1 MNNQLIKEQE
11 KLKLFKKYGYD
22 MLKARNFIL
31 AKATPIQGRVLEVG
45 TGRGHTAVALARK
58 GIKFT
63 SIDLDKKAQSAARLN
78 LRIMKLN
85 KYVLLKI
92 MNAEKLIYPDNYFN
106 SVISVNFIHHAN
118 HPGKCIDEM
127 VRVAKEKLVIADI
140 NQKGQRIMEKVH
152 ALDGHSHAPS
162 KMSMSGVKDY
172 LRKAGLV
179 VKVYRDVCQTVII
192 AKKHPALSGRPVF
205 TSVKGAVK

>member
-22 MLKARNFIL
+22 MLKAGNFIL
-31 AKATPIQGRVLEVG
+31 AKAMPIHGRVLEVG

-58 GIKFT
+58 GIKLT
-63 SIDLDKKAQSAARLN
+63 SIDLDKKVQSAARSN
-78 LRIMKLN
+78 LKIMKLN

-127 VRVAKEKLVIADI
+127 VRVSKEKLVIADI

-152 ALDGHSHAPS
+152 ALDDHCHAPS
-162 KMSMSGVKDY
+162 KMSMLGVRNH

-179 VKVYRDVCQTVII
+179 VKVYRDVCQTIII
-192 AKKHPALSGRPVF
+192 AKK
-205 TSVKGAVK
+205 GAAR